1 MSIGDDG
8 RRVPYATKSFFG
20 EECLASGDAAPCTI
34 TAVGESVTC
43 LVLDATAF
51 ASLETDLEQKLVA
64 AAQAK
69 QEKSRRLSMA
79 RRLSRGGA
87 GGGGGHYDDDECRRL
102 SMGQDMHQELPHDL
116 KLGDLEVVR
125 VLGEGNYG
133 RVKLVVHRASGFV
146 LALKCMNKARIVQ
159 KKQTANV
166 LREAAILHGVA
177 HPFVLRC
184 VTTFST
190 DRQIMML
197 LELVQAGDLW
207 PYIYRKK
214 VLTAR

>member
-87 GGGGGHYDDDECRRL
+87 GGGEATTTTTSAG
-102 SMGQDMHQELPHDL
+102 
-116 KLGDLEVVR
+116 
-125 VLGEGNYG
+125 
-133 RVKLVVHRASGFV
+133 ASPWDRT
-146 LALKCMNKARIVQ
+146 CTRSS
-159 KKQTANV
+159 
-166 LREAAILHGVA
+166 
-177 HPFVLRC
+177 P
-184 VTTFST
+184 TT
-190 DRQIMML
+190 
-197 LELVQAGDLW
+197 
-207 PYIYRKK
+207 
-214 VLTAR
+214 